1 VNKIAKVFGFGCFT
15 LLAGIASADQAD
27 YTLTDYTKILNN
39 PADYTAWT
47 PLILLALAVLS
58 GWQTL
63 NSLFHKPAS
72 ELFIEEKSKDLHH
85 RIIEESELTR
95 ELIGQKKRTSI
106 RPSSKDN
113 QRNSLNLAGAPVRF
127 EKWRP
132 AQRMPSPKSGEVWSV
147 VKTWI
152 VPRRFELGWAFSMG
166 QQTYIPKNLIW
177 ARDTIFA
184 VGCNIEYTDYT
195 RLLHFDINKETGAY
209 LFANKTK
216 KTETTIRK
224 ISSIRPD
231 NPDFVMSK
239 LSGICVVKPAFEREN
254 YMYSNMGTLIHFEPT
269 LKSKSYRIQNY
280 SEFPVHLS
288 LRGSS
293 KSAAIYGDRCNNIA
307 VSPNSKIFH
316 NAHTFYSLGDVSS
329 IGSISLIWQ
338 PKGGHIS
345 HVRKGSLEGESY
357 SAERLKPVIQDEYFV
372 TAKWSPSENYILL
385 DGEILSVVETK
396 LIKQRTD
403 FPETND
409 RFSRF
414 IHHSASA
421 WHPSRDLLV
430 IQGFHRVDDNNLEM
444 RIEIWDI
451 PSLKLVLERD
461 LGQTAEYTSIKWSP
475 DGTRIAFSNP
485 DHSVSIWNLETDEI
499 VDHFIDSSGA
509 KSLHFSPDGQRLCFE
524 YKKNTP
530 FIGIIDAHSAEL
542 ITTFKGAISE
552 FNETPWHYLGRRLAY
567 VDNEAVE
574 VRELS
579 F

>member
-1 VNKIAKVFGFGCFT
+1 MNKIAKVFGFGCFT

-63 NSLFHKPAS
+63 NSLFHKPAT
-72 ELFIEEKSKDLHH
+72 EVFIEEKSKDLHH

-95 ELIGQKKRTSI
+95 ELIVHKTRTSI
-106 RPSSKDN
+106 RPSAKDN
-113 QRNSLNLAGAPVRF
+113 KRDSLNLTGASIRF
-127 EKWRP
+127 ENWRP
-132 AQRMPSPKSGEVWSV
+132 AQRMPSPKSGENWPII
-147 VKTWI
+147 KTWT
-152 VPRRFELGWAFSMG
+152 VTRKFEFGWAFSMG
-166 QQTYIPKNLIW
+166 RQTYIPKNLIW
-177 ARDTIFA
+177 ARDSIFA
-184 VGCNIEYTDYT
+184 VGCNKEYSDYT
-195 RLLHFDINKETGAY
+195 RLLHFDTNKETGIY
-209 LFANKTK
+209 LFAGKTK

-224 ISSIRPD
+224 LSSIRPD

-239 LSGICVVKPAFEREN
+239 LSGICVVKPAFGREN
-254 YMYSNMGTLIHFEPT
+254 SLYSNIGTLIHFEPT
-269 LKSKSYRIQNY
+269 LKSKPYTIQKH
-280 SEFPVHLS
+280 SEFPIPLS

-293 KSAAIYGDRCNNIA
+293 KSAVIYGDLCNNIA

-316 NAHTFYSLGDVSS
+316 YAHTFYLFEDMDST
-329 IGSISLIWQ
+329 GSVSLIWQ

-345 HVRKGSLEGESY
+345 HIRKGSLEGETY
-357 SAERLKPVIQDEYFV
+357 SAKRLSTVVQDEYFV
-372 TAKWSPSENYILL
+372 TAEWSPSENYILL
-385 DGEILSVVETK
+385 DGKILSIAEEK
-396 LIKQRTD
+396 LIKQQTD

-409 RFSRF
+409 NFSRF
-414 IHHSASA
+414 IHHSAST

-451 PSLKLVLERD
+451 PSLKLVLVKD

-485 DHSVSIWNLETDEI
+485 DHSVSIWNLETNEI

-524 YKKNTP
+524 YRKNIP
-530 FIGIIDAHSAEL
+530 YIGIIDAHSAEL
-542 ITTFKGAISE
+542 ITSFKGAISE
-552 FNETPWHYLGRRLAY
+552 FNATPWHYLGRQLAY
-567 VDNEAVE
+567 IDNETLE